1 MAERQTAF
9 LIVFIKE
16 NPEKILRGNMKGG
29 RKGEFLPLQVINYWS
44 KVPSFGILRSRL
56 HTCL

>member
-29 RKGEFLPLQVINYWS
+29 KEGGVFTTAS
-44 KVPSFGILRSRL
+44 D
-56 HTCL
+56 